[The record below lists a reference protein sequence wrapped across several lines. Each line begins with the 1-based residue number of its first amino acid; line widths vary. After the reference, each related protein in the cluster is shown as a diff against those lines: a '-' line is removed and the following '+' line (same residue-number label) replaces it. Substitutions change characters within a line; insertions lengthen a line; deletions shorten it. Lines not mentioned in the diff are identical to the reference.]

1 MDPEGNEVSFPA
13 NGVEGHFT
21 VLNFLDLSGYPEA
34 THSLLYFPLKHSF
47 VPFFFFF
54 FEIGPLCETLSGLK
68 LVTWTNAGLQFDL
81 SYCLPPPHLSPSGT
95 SLTPLWQ
102 E

>member
-47 VPFFFFF
+47 VPFFFF
-54 FEIGPLCETLSGLK
+54 LRSGLSVK
-68 LVTWTNAGLQFDL
+68 LCLAYNL
-81 SYCLPPPHLSPSGT
+81 SRGPMLVS
-95 SLTPLWQ
+95 SLT
-102 E
+102 